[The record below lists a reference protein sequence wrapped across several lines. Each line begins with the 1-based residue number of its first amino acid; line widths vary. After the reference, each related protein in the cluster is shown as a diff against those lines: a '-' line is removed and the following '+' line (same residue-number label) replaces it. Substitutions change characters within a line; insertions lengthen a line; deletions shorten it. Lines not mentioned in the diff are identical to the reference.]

1 MSRTILRRLLVV
13 GAAVCVGVLAQ
24 AVPALSADTI
34 TPSVVTRTLQAGAST
49 NVSKTLHLDG
59 LPARADIIV
68 AVDTTGSM
76 GTPIAQAQ
84 ADAVN
89 ICNTV
94 QGAIPGARF
103 AVVDFEDYPP
113 PQGTGNPGD
122 VPYTL
127 KTPGFTPSCAAFSA
141 AIATM
146 TAVPG
151 SGGDNAEA
159 YNRVYYESYTDGTN
173 PIVLTRDPL
182 ATQFL
187 VVLGDAEPHSA
198 TPFGSCTAQ
207 PPNDLG
213 RDGLAGTADDL
224 DTTTAING
232 LIANKIHLAMIRYT
246 TGGVTVSLA
255 CYQDMANATGG
266 TAVDDSGAGTIGPF
280 IISNAQAVPYMVN
293 LQVSPAGCPIG
304 FSFNPPF
311 PRGPFTGPQT
321 LNFTETI
328 TAPTVPGSY
337 TCTIT
342 AVLTPGG
349 PTTAVETVNLTVT
362 PGNPRTLTLAPKTA
376 TNTVDAQHCVTAT
389 VKDAFNNP
397 TPGIHVVF
405 RVTGAVNTSGNV
417 VTNGS
422 GQAQFCYTGP
432 ALPGSDAISAF
443 ADTNNNGTQDAGE
456 PSDTASKLWVLPAST
471 PGCKVTNGGR
481 ITASN
486 GDKATFGGNAQ
497 ANGLSGEEEYQ
508 DHGPA
513 QNMNVHSIDITAVV
527 CNAAGTSASI
537 FGTATV
543 NGAGS
548 FDFRI
553 DVADNGEPGRNDT
566 YRIRLSNGYDSGVQ
580 KLSAGGNVQIH

>member
-1 MSRTILRRLLVV
+1 MSRTILRRLLVL

-24 AVPALSADTI
+24 AVPAFAANTL
-34 TPSVVTRTLQAGAST
+34 TPSVVTTTLQAGAST
-49 NVSKTLHLDG
+49 TVSKTLHLDG
-59 LPARADIIV
+59 LPPRADIIV

-76 GTPIAQAQ
+76 AAPIAQAQ

-113 PQGTGNPGD
+113 PAGTGAPGD
-122 VPYTL
+122 IPYRL
-127 KTPGFTPSCAAFSA
+127 LTPGFISSCAAFSA

-213 RDGLAGTADDL
+213 RDATPGTADDL
-224 DTTTAING
+224 NTTTAING

-246 TGGVTVSLA
+246 TGGVTVTLA

-266 TAVDDSGAGTIGPF
+266 TAVDDAGAGTIGPF
-280 IISNAQAVPYMVN
+280 IISNAQAVPYTVN
-293 LQVSPAGCPIG
+293 LQVSAGCPIT
-304 FSFNPPF
+304 FSFTPGF
-311 PRGPFTGPQT
+311 PRGPFTGAQT
-321 LNFTETI
+321 LPFTETI

-337 TCTIT
+337 SCTLT
-342 AVLTPGG
+342 AVISPGG

-362 PGNPRTLTLAPKTA
+362 PGNPATLTLAPKTA

-389 VKDAFNNP
+389 VKDAFANP
-397 TPGIHVVF
+397 TPGIHVRF
-405 RVTGAVNTSGNV
+405 TVTGAVNTTGNV
-417 VTNGS
+417 VTNAS

-432 ALPGSDAISAF
+432 ALPGADMIKAF
-443 ADTNNNGTQDAGE
+443 ADTNNNGTQDVGE
-456 PSDTASKLWVLPAST
+456 PGDTASKTWVIPEST
-471 PGCKVTNGGR
+471 PGCKVTGGGR
-481 ITASN
+481 ITAHN
-486 GDKATFGGNAQ
+486 GDKGTFGGNAM
-497 ANGLSGEEEYQ
+497 ADGLQGEEEYQ

-513 QNMNVHSIDITAVV
+513 QAMNVHSIEIQAVV
-527 CNAAGTSASI
+527 CSADGTKASI
-537 FGTATV
+537 FGTATID
-543 NGAGS
+543 GGGS
-548 FDFRI
+548 FNFRI
-553 DVADNGEPGRNDT
+553 DVADNGEPGSSDT

-580 KLSAGGNVQIH
+580 TLAKGGNIQIH

>member
-1 MSRTILRRLLVV
+1 MSSLIPRRALFVLAVLVV
-13 GAAVCVGVLAQ
+13 GALAQ
-24 AVPALSADTI
+24 SVPAFAADTL
-34 TPSVVTRTLQAGAST
+34 TPSVFSTTLQAGAST
-49 NVSKTLHLDG
+49 TVNKTLHLDG
-59 LPARADIIV
+59 LPPRADIIV

-94 QGAIPGARF
+94 QSSIPGARF

-113 PQGTGNPGD
+113 PLGPGQAGD
-122 VPYTL
+122 IPYRL
-127 KTPGFTPSCAAFSA
+127 LTPGFTPSCSDFSA

-146 TAVPG
+146 TAVSG
-151 SGGDNAEA
+151 SGGDDAEA

-173 PIVLTRDPL
+173 PIVVTRDPL

-187 VVLGDAEPHSA
+187 VVLGDAAPHSA
-198 TPFGSCTAQ
+198 SSFMSCPAA

-213 RDGLAGTADDL
+213 RDGIPGTADDL

-232 LIANKIHLAMIRYT
+232 LIANQIHLAMIRYT
-246 TGGVTVSLA
+246 TGGVSVSLS

-266 TAVDDSGAGTIGPF
+266 TAVNDSGAGTIGPF
-280 IISNAQAVPYMVN
+280 IVSTAQAVPYSVN
-293 LQVSPAGCPIG
+293 LQVAPASCPIG
-304 FSFNPPF
+304 FSFNPAF
-311 PRGPFTGPQT
+311 PQGPFTGPQT
-321 LNFTETI
+321 LPFVETI
-328 TAPTVPGSY
+328 TAPTVPGNY

-362 PGNPRTLTLAPKTA
+362 PGNPATLTLAPKTA
-376 TNTVDAQHCVTAT
+376 TNVVDAQHCVTAT
-389 VKDAFNNP
+389 VKDQFGNV
-397 TPGIHVVF
+397 TPGIHVRF
-405 RVTGAVNTSGNV
+405 TVTGSVSKTGDV
-417 VTNGS
+417 VTNSS

-432 ALPGSDAISAF
+432 ALPGADVISAF
-443 ADTNNNGTQDAGE
+443 ADTNNNTTKDAGE
-456 PSDTASKLWVLPAST
+456 PSDTASKTWVLPTST

-486 GDKATFGGNAQ
+486 GDKATFGGNAK
-497 ANGLSGEEEYQ
+497 ADGLQGEEEYQ

-513 QNMNVHSIDITAVV
+513 QDMNVHSIDITAVV
-527 CNAAGTSASI
+527 CNAAGTKASI
-537 FGTATV
+537 FGTATID
-543 NGAGS
+543 GAGS
-548 FDFRI
+548 FLFRI

-580 KLSAGGNVQIH
+580 TLAKGGNIQIH

>member
-1 MSRTILRRLLVV
+1 MSSFIPRRVLIVL
-13 GAAVCVGVLAQ
+13 AVLAVGVLAQ
-24 AVPALSADTI
+24 SAPAFAADTL
-34 TPSVVTRTLQAGAST
+34 TPAVVTTTLQAGAST
-49 NVSKTLHLDG
+49 TVSKTLHLDG
-59 LPARADIIV
+59 LPPRADIIV

-113 PQGTGNPGD
+113 PLGPGQAGD
-122 VPYTL
+122 VAYTL
-127 KTPGFTPSCAAFSA
+127 KTPGFTASCAAFSA

-151 SGGDNAEA
+151 SGGDGPEA

-187 VVLGDAEPHSA
+187 VVLGDAAPHSA
-198 TPFGSCTAQ
+198 TAFGACPAA

-213 RDGLAGTADDL
+213 RDGVPGTADDL
-224 DTTTAING
+224 NTTTAING
-232 LIANKIHLAMIRYT
+232 LIANSIHLAMIRYT
-246 TGGVTVSLA
+246 TGQVSVSLA

-280 IISNAQAVPYMVN
+280 IVSNAQAVPYTVN
-293 LQVSPAGCPIG
+293 LQVSPGCPIVFG
-304 FSFNPPF
+304 FNPPF
-311 PRGPFTGPQT
+311 PQGPFTGPQT
-321 LNFTETI
+321 IPFTETI
-328 TAPTVPGSY
+328 TAPTVPGNY

-342 AVLTPGG
+342 AVQTPGG
-349 PTTAVETVNLTVT
+349 PTTAIETVNLTVT
-362 PGNPRTLTLAPKTA
+362 PGNPATLTLAPKTA

-397 TPGIHVVF
+397 TPNITVRF
-405 RVTGAVNTSGNV
+405 TVTGAVNTSGSR
-417 VTNGS
+417 TTDAA

-432 ALPGSDAISAF
+432 ALPGVDAIKAF
-443 ADTNNNGTQDAGE
+443 ADTNTNGTQDAGE
-456 PSDTASKLWVLPAST
+456 PSDTASKTWVLPAST

-486 GDKATFGGNAQ
+486 GDKGTFGGNAM
-497 ANGLSGEEEYQ
+497 ADGLQGQEQYQ

-513 QNMNVHSIDITAVV
+513 QAMNVHSISITAVV
-527 CNAAGTSASI
+527 CNSAGTTASI

-543 NGAGS
+543 NGGGS

-553 DVADNGEPGRNDT
+553 DVADNGEPGRSDT

-580 KLSAGGNVQIH
+580 TLAKGGNIQIH

>member
-1 MSRTILRRLLVV
+1 
-13 GAAVCVGVLAQ
+13 
-24 AVPALSADTI
+24 
-34 TPSVVTRTLQAGAST
+34 
-49 NVSKTLHLDG
+49 
-59 LPARADIIV
+59 
-68 AVDTTGSM
+68 
-76 GTPIAQAQ
+76 
-84 ADAVN
+84 
-89 ICNTV
+89 V
-94 QGAIPGARF
+94 QGSIPGARF

-113 PQGTGNPGD
+113 PEGTGFPGD

-146 TAVPG
+146 VAAPN
-151 SGGDNAEA
+151 SGGDAPEA

-187 VVLGDAEPHSA
+187 VVLGDAAPHSA
-198 TPFGSCTAQ
+198 TSFGSCPAA

-232 LIANKIHLAMIRYT
+232 LIANDIHLAMIRYT
-246 TGGVTVSLA
+246 TGGVSVSLS
-255 CYQDMANATGG
+255 CYQDMASATGG

-280 IISNAQAVPYMVN
+280 IVSNAQAVPYTVN
-293 LQVSPAGCPIG
+293 LQVSPGCPIG
-304 FSFNPPF
+304 FSFNPAF
-311 PRGPFTGPQT
+311 PQGPFTGPQT
-321 LNFTETI
+321 LPFVETI

-362 PGNPRTLTLAPKTA
+362 PGNPATLTLAPKTA
-376 TNTVDAQHCVTAT
+376 TNVVDAQHCVTAT
-389 VKDAFNNP
+389 VKDAFGNA
-397 TPGIHVVF
+397 TPGIHVRF
-405 RVTGAVNTSGNV
+405 TVTGSVSKTGDV
-417 VTNGS
+417 VTDSS
-422 GQAQFCYTGP
+422 GEAQFCYTGP
-432 ALPGSDAISAF
+432 ALPGADVISAF
-443 ADTNNNGTQDAGE
+443 ADTNNNTTQDAGE
-456 PSDTASKLWVLPAST
+456 PSDTASKTWVLPAST

-486 GDKATFGGNAQ
+486 GDKATFGGNAK
-497 ANGLSGEEEYQ
+497 ADGLQGEEEYQ

-513 QNMNVHSIDITAVV
+513 QDINVHSISITAVV
-527 CNAAGTSASI
+527 CNAAGTTASI
-537 FGTATV
+537 FGTATID
-543 NGAGS
+543 GAGS
-548 FDFRI
+548 FNFRI

-566 YRIRLSNGYDSGVQ
+566 YRMRLSNGYDSGVQ
-580 KLSAGGNVQIH
+580 TLAKGGNIQIH